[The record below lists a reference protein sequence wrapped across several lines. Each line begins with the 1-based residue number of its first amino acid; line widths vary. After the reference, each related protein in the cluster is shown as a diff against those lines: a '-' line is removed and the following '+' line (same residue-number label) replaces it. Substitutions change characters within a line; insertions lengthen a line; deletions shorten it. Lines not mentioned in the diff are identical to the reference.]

1 MEQLQ
6 LIEELPDLK
15 IGWCESYKCLD
26 EPLLEYVWE
35 IANHFVSYEGDISIA
50 PAKFVNRYI
59 TSKLTPEENVL
70 RLKEMGVDKSLED
83 FMAPNF
89 KKMDM
94 SFKDKFLENKDLQN
108 TIKAFGLDVSKLWY
122 LLLFVHDYIEDF
134 STSLKKSE
142 VQDIGDFVDSLS
154 NCSGITLTLTNEI
167 PMR

>member
-1 MEQLQ
+1 
-6 LIEELPDLK
+6 
-15 IGWCESYKCLD
+15 
-26 EPLLEYVWE
+26 
-35 IANHFVSYEGDISIA
+35 
-50 PAKFVNRYI
+50 
-59 TSKLTPEENVL
+59 
-70 RLKEMGVDKSLED
+70 MGVDKSLED

-94 SFKDKFLENKDLQN
+94 SFKDKFLENEDLQN

-154 NCSGITLTLTNEI
+154 NCSGITLTLTNEKKEEL
-167 PMR
+167 